1 LKRIKF
7 YIFIKDM
14 KKIGIVGGL
23 SPESTILYYKH
34 IADEYYKMKHD
45 YNFPEVIIYSIS
57 FGKFVYYQKNGMKK
71 EAIKE
76 ILNAL
81 ISLKNAGADFAI
93 ISANTPHIYF
103 KEIEKTSP
111 LPLISIISST
121 LKKAK
126 EYKLQK
132 ILLLGTLFTMKSGI
146 FEREFENDIEII
158 VPKEDEME
166 IINKIIFEELS
177 NGNVRNE
184 SKEKIIKIIK
194 SYDIDGVIL
203 GCTELPLLISQ
214 RDLKIK
220 VLDTARIHAEDALNH
235 AIS

>member
-1 LKRIKF
+1 
-7 YIFIKDM
+7 M

-34 IADEYYKMKHD
+34 IVDEYYKLKNN
-45 YNFPEVIIYSIS
+45 YNFPEIIIYSIS
-57 FGKFVYYQKNGMKK
+57 FGKFVYFQKNGMK
-71 EAIKE
+71 EQALKE

-103 KEIEKTSP
+103 KEIEKAAP

-126 EYKLQK
+126 EYNLQK
-132 ILLLGTLFTMKSGI
+132 LLLLGTLFTMKSGV
-146 FEREFENDIEII
+146 FEKEFEKDGIKI
-158 VPKEDEME
+158 VIPKENEME
-166 IINKIIFEELS
+166 VINKIIFEELS
-177 NGNVRNE
+177 NGNIRNE
-184 SKEKIIKIIK
+184 SKEEVIKIIK
-194 SYDIDGVIL
+194 SYNVDGVIL

-214 RDLKIK
+214 KDLKIK
-220 VLDTARIHAEDALNH
+220 VLDTAKIHAEDALFY
-235 AIS
+235 ALS